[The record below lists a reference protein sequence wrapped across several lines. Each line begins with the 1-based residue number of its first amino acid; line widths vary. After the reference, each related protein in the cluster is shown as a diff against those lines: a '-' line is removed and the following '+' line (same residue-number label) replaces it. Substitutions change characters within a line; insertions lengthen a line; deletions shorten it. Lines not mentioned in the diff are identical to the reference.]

1 MITIFTTPKDFK
13 NEFEIIQKNAI
24 NSWRMLS
31 NDIEIIIM
39 GNSIGAK
46 DMAESIQAVY
56 IKNVPSSENDVP
68 TVSGLFKTAERN
80 ARHKL
85 LCYINADIIL
95 PKNFLDTISVLKN
108 VKKKFLA
115 VGHRWDL
122 DVKEEINFYNPQKKN
137 DFWNYAKT
145 VSIKHAP
152 TGIDYFIFNK
162 NTFRKIPDLVIGR
175 FGWDNWLLWYARR
188 NFMALIDLSLS
199 VFAIHQNHTY
209 VFKGFKSSS
218 AVVLSKDGLLNKK
231 LIQNRKLNLSD
242 TNYIFKNGTLK
253 KKKSREF
260 INRNLGK
267 LPIIFPEFGVLLV
280 IYKKTYRRIKKYFNR

>member
-68 TVSGLFKTAERN
+68 TVSGLFKTAERI
-80 ARHKL
+80 ARHEL

-95 PKNFLDTISVLKN
+95 PKNFLDTICVLKD
-108 VKKKFLA
+108 VKKKILA

-122 DVKEEINFYNPQKKN
+122 EVKEKRLTQ
-137 DFWNYAKT
+137 
-145 VSIKHAP
+145 
-152 TGIDYFIFNK
+152 
-162 NTFRKIPDLVIGR
+162 
-175 FGWDNWLLWYARR
+175 
-188 NFMALIDLSLS
+188 
-199 VFAIHQNHTY
+199 
-209 VFKGFKSSS
+209 
-218 AVVLSKDGLLNKK
+218 
-231 LIQNRKLNLSD
+231 
-242 TNYIFKNGTLK
+242 
-253 KKKSREF
+253 
-260 INRNLGK
+260 
-267 LPIIFPEFGVLLV
+267 
-280 IYKKTYRRIKKYFNR
+280 